1 MIELAFLGM
10 DNGSRL
16 DRVMRQL
23 ISVGK
28 TIGKDDLVQAQI
40 ASL

>member
-1 MIELAFLGM
+1 M
-10 DNGSRL
+10 DSGSRL

-28 TIGKDDLVQAQI
+28 TIGKDDLIQAQI
-40 ASL
+40 QCL